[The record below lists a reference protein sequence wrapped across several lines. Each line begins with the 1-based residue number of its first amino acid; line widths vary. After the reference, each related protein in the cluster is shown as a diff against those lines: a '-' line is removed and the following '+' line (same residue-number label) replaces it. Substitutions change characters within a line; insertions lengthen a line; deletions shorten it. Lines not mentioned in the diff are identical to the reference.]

1 MRHEDNLLQAGQGIL
16 VVDTCSFRR
25 LAICHCLS
33 AWSGGVTGVSRLED
47 IPAVRTRCVGG
58 VVLGLGGTLS
68 DLMRQ
73 LRSLAALLSVM
84 PVPVALVTDMS
95 PCCALALLTLAGIP
109 SGMSGDIRIIPSG
122 LSAAR
127 VRDLLLTALRW
138 KSPLPGVGR
147 YRLPLSPQHLDV
159 LGGMIAGLDEVTG
172 KPVRGADMKTLYS
185 QRYATLRR
193 LRVAGRHA
201 LLCGRF
207 ALPVSRGRVASGGG
221 AMS

>member
-1 MRHEDNLLQAGQGIL
+1 MQQDSNFTQTGQDIL

-33 AWSGGVTGVSRLED
+33 TWSGGVTDVSCLED
-47 IPAVRTRCVGG
+47 APAGRARCVGG

-109 SGMSGDIRIIPSG
+109 SGMSGDIRIVPAS

-172 KPVRGADMKTLYS
+172 QPAGRADRKTRYS

-207 ALPVSRGRVASGGG
+207 AHPVSRARAVSEGGT
-221 AMS
+221 MS

>member
-1 MRHEDNLLQAGQGIL
+1 MRHDNSFMQAGQDIL

-33 AWSGGVTGVSRLED
+33 TWSGGVTDVRRLD
-47 IPAVRTRCVGG
+47 DAPAGRKYCVGG

-68 DLMRQ
+68 DLMHQ

-109 SGMSGDIRIIPSG
+109 PGMSGDIRIVPAG

-127 VRDLLLTALRW
+127 VRDLLPAALQW

-159 LGGMIAGLDEVTG
+159 LGGMIAGLNEVTG
-172 KPVRGADMKTLYS
+172 KPAAGADMKTLYS

-207 ALPVSRGRVASGGG
+207 AHPVSRARAVSEGGT
-221 AMS
+221 MS